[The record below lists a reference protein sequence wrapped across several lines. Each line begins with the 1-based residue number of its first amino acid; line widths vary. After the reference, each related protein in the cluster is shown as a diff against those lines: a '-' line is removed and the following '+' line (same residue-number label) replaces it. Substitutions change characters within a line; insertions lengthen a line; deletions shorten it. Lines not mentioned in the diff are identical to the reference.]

1 MQWTKSK
8 VATWLLIS
16 LIPTGALA
24 ILSFVIFALFVDDPE
39 SSGSFLLALAFVLS
53 AIYGPLALVAGLVL
67 KIVAGS
73 GDRRLYRESR
83 QYTEMHGWQQI
94 SETAWKS
101 FKRNNVVLSVNK
113 AYGQTTYILAV
124 ESDGDTAATDG
135 FSRSLYALQF
145 ADFLWENVLSVKSQ
159 VDVAVVQQT
168 RVEWERSL
176 ALPSRTPRPGQRET
190 T

>member
-73 GDRRLYRESR
+73 GGSPSLP
-83 QYTEMHGWQQI
+83 GI
-94 SETAWKS
+94 ETIHRNAW
-101 FKRNNVVLSVNK
+101 
-113 AYGQTTYILAV
+113 LA
-124 ESDGDTAATDG
+124 TN
-135 FSRSLYALQF
+135 L
-145 ADFLWENVLSVKSQ
+145 
-159 VDVAVVQQT
+159 
-168 RVEWERSL
+168 
-176 ALPSRTPRPGQRET
+176 
-190 T
+190 